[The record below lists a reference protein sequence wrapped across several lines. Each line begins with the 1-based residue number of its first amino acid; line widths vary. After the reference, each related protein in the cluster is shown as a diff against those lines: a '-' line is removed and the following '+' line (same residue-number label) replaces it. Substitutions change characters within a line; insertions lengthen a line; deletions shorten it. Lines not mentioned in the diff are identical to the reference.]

1 MGYKKICLNG
11 KKDIINFVNSFSDNI
26 MIKNLIYDLINR
38 DGVTNFFY
46 DEDDGSYSISL
57 TTHKY
62 ERVYILFSGNIIYI
76 LNNLDGIRQQVIYKN
91 DGEISIKNRINSKIS
106 SSCYDE
112 VRTIECYTKFDECGK
127 LICNQKKTSSFL
139 NCDDEDM
146 NDKIR
151 EMMYE
156 NYEVISNE
164 FLVGDKLLKVQS
176 INYLYN
182 SDINKVEYFMC
193 DYFEGVF
200 GSENSSKYILPRYN
214 QISEEEFN
222 SLSFGTMGVQKVKK
236 V

>member
-1 MGYKKICLNG
+1 
-11 KKDIINFVNSFSDNI
+11 
-26 MIKNLIYDLINR
+26 
-38 DGVTNFFY
+38 
-46 DEDDGSYSISL
+46 
-57 TTHKY
+57 
-62 ERVYILFSGNIIYI
+62 
-76 LNNLDGIRQQVIYKN
+76 
-91 DGEISIKNRINSKIS
+91 
-106 SSCYDE
+106 
-112 VRTIECYTKFDECGK
+112 
-127 LICNQKKTSSFL
+127 
-139 NCDDEDM
+139 M

-182 SDINKVEYFMC
+182 SDINKVEYFVC